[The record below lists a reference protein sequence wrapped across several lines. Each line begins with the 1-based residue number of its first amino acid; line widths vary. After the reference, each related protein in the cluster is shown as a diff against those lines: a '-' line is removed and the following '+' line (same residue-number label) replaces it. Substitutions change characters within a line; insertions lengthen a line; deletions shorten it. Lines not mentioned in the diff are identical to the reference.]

1 MDLSNLDATVHYFCS
16 QGVAPS
22 TRSTYQSALRKFAE
36 FCSLYCIVSPFPVS
50 ESILCYFSSYLACK
64 TLSPQTIKTY
74 LAGIRHMQITLGL
87 PEPRAFSSLPRLR
100 LVQSGIQRTH
110 AQRSSSPA
118 KIRLPITPAILR
130 KIQEQWSV
138 KSSDPDIVMLWA
150 AAVLCFFGFF
160 RAGEITVPS
169 QNSFDSGRHLSWGD
183 VAVDNPM
190 HPTMLRVKLKCSK
203 TDQLGKG
210 VEVYVGRTGCQL
222 CPVAATLAYMAS
234 RGSQEG
240 AFFQFKTGQPLTKPK
255 FTQHV
260 RTALQAAGLPYL
272 NFAGHSF
279 RIGAA
284 TSAARAGIEDSVI
297 RTLGRWNSAAFL
309 VYIRTPR
316 EHLAQ
321 FSVALVH
328 Q

>member
-1 MDLSNLDATVHYFCS
+1 MDLSSLDATVHYFCS

-36 FCSLYCIVSPFPVS
+36 FCSLYSIITPFPVS

-110 AQRSSSPA
+110 AQQSSSPA

-130 KIQEQWSV
+130 KIQEQWSA
-138 KSSDPDIVMLWA
+138 KSSDLDILMLWA

-169 QNSFDSGRHLSWGD
+169 QNSFDSKRHLSWGD

-203 TDQLGKG
+203 TDQFGKG
-210 VEVYVGRTGCQL
+210 VEVYVGRTGCLL

-240 AFFQFKTGQPLTKPK
+240 AFFQFKTGQPLTKAK